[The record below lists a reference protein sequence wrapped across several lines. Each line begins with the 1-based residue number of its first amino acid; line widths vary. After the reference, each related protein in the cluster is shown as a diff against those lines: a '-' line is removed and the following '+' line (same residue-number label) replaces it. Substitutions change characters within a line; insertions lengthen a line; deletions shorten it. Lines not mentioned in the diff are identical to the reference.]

1 MKYTLTIIT
10 IILFYIST
18 QAQTVQ
24 ISMGNN
30 YANQV
35 FYSMQNG
42 EIKNIS
48 NDNWD
53 LAFTTD
59 QYASTI
65 RTNDGKGVE
74 LYTYHLGDTSDWQ
87 NINISIMNNLSSGM
101 YNSEISWYDGAF
113 ENNSLGHP
121 DYGWGVYN
129 MINHNVTGDSLYII
143 KTINGNWKK
152 ICIQELTT
160 SGEYIFKF
168 ANLDGSNE
176 TTQSILK
183 TNYTDK
189 NFIYFSIDQNTIIDR
204 EPISSE
210 WDITFTKYISPVQAM
225 PYPVTGVLT
234 NSNTEVAKATGITD
248 PLTYFDYSNHNF
260 NNEINSIGYDWKS
273 YQGSFVV
280 DANRCYF
287 IKDKNENIWRLVFNS
302 FDGMS
307 TGNIEFNTELIFN
320 TSSVNINK
328 TNSLNVFPNPT
339 TQNTNLIFDFEEE
352 CLINIYDISGVK
364 VYSKQLNSGGL
375 ELINLP
381 TENFDAG
388 LYFLVVYKE
397 NRVLAKEKLIV
408 Q

>member
-152 ICIQELTT
+152 IWIQELTT

>member
-10 IILFYIST
+10 TILFYISP

-30 YANQV
+30 YANQI

-87 NINISIMNNLSSGM
+87 NINVSILNNLSSGM

-152 ICIQELTT
+152 IWIQELTT
-160 SGEYIFKF
+160 AGEYIFKF

-176 TTQSILK
+176 ITQSILK

-234 NSNTEVAKATGITD
+234 NNNTEVAKATGVTD

-307 TGNIEFNTELIFN
+307 TGNVEFNTELIFN
-320 TSSVNINK
+320 TSSENINK
-328 TNSLNVFPNPT
+328 ASSLNVFPNPT

-352 CLINIYDISGVK
+352 CLINIYDIFGVQ
-364 VYSKQLNSGGL
+364 VYSNQLNSTGL
-375 ELINLP
+375 KLINLP
-381 TENFDAG
+381 TGNFDAG

>member
-10 IILFYIST
+10 LILFYISP

-87 NINISIMNNLSSGM
+87 NINVSITNNLSSGM

-152 ICIQELTT
+152 IWIKELTT
-160 SGEYIFKF
+160 AGEYIFKL

-176 TTQSILK
+176 ITQSILK

-234 NSNTEVAKATGITD
+234 NNNTEVAKATGVTD

-260 NNEINSIGYDWKS
+260 NSEINSIGYDWKS

-307 TGNIEFNTELIFN
+307 TGNVEFNTELIFN
-320 TSSVNINK
+320 TSSENINK
-328 TNSLNVFPNPT
+328 ASSLNVFPNPT

-364 VYSKQLNSGGL
+364 VYSKQLNSRGL

>member
-10 IILFYIST
+10 LILFYISP

-53 LAFTTD
+53 LSFTTD

-87 NINISIMNNLSSGM
+87 NINVSITNNLSSGM

-152 ICIQELTT
+152 IWIKELTT
-160 SGEYIFKF
+160 AGEYIFKL

-176 TTQSILK
+176 ITQSILK

-210 WDITFTKYISPVQAM
+210 WDITFTKYISPVQAT
-225 PYPVTGVLT
+225 PYPVTGVLI
-234 NSNTEVAKATGITD
+234 NSSTEVAKATGVTD

-328 TNSLNVFPNPT
+328 TSSLNVFPNPT

-364 VYSKQLNSGGL
+364 VYSKQLNSRGL

>member
-10 IILFYIST
+10 TILFYISP

-30 YANQV
+30 YANQI

-87 NINISIMNNLSSGM
+87 NINVSIMNNLSSGM
-101 YNSEISWYDGAF
+101 YNSETSWYDGAF

-129 MINHNVTGDSLYII
+129 MITHNVTGDSLYII

-152 ICIQELTT
+152 IWIQELTT
-160 SGEYIFKF
+160 AGEYIFKF

-176 TTQSILK
+176 ITQSILK

-204 EPISSE
+204 EPINSE

-234 NSNTEVAKATGITD
+234 NNNTEVAKATGVTD

-307 TGNIEFNTELIFN
+307 TGNVEFNTELIFN
-320 TSSVNINK
+320 TSSENINK
-328 TNSLNVFPNPT
+328 ASSLNVFPNPT

-352 CLINIYDISGVK
+352 CLINIYDISGVQ
-364 VYSKQLNSGGL
+364 VYSNQLNSTGL

-381 TENFDAG
+381 TGNFDAG

>member
-189 NFIYFSIDQNTIIDR
+189 NFIYFSIDQNIIIDR

>member
-10 IILFYIST
+10 IILFYISP

-87 NINISIMNNLSSGM
+87 NINVSIMNNLSSGM

-152 ICIQELTT
+152 IWIQELTT
-160 SGEYIFKF
+160 AGEYIFKF

-176 TTQSILK
+176 ITQSILK

-234 NSNTEVAKATGITD
+234 NNNTEVAKATGVTD

-364 VYSKQLNSGGL
+364 VYSKQLNSIGL

-381 TENFDAG
+381 TGNFDAG

>member
-10 IILFYIST
+10 TILFYISP

-87 NINISIMNNLSSGM
+87 NINASIMNNLSSGM

-152 ICIQELTT
+152 IWIQELTT
-160 SGEYIFKF
+160 AGEYIFKF

-176 TTQSILK
+176 ITQSILK

-234 NSNTEVAKATGITD
+234 NNNTEVAKATGVTD

-320 TSSVNINK
+320 TSSENINK
-328 TNSLNVFPNPT
+328 TSSLNVFPNPT
-339 TQNTNLIFDFEEE
+339 NQNTNLIFDFEEE
-352 CLINIYDISGVK
+352 CLINIYDISGVQ
-364 VYSKQLNSGGL
+364 VYSNQLNSTGL

-381 TENFDAG
+381 TGNFDAG

>member
-10 IILFYIST
+10 IILFYISP

-87 NINISIMNNLSSGM
+87 NINVSITNNLSSGM

-152 ICIQELTT
+152 IWIQELTT
-160 SGEYIFKF
+160 AGEYIFKL

-176 TTQSILK
+176 ITQSILK

-210 WDITFTKYISPVQAM
+210 WDITFTKYISPVQAT
-225 PYPVTGVLT
+225 PYPVTGVLI
-234 NSNTEVAKATGITD
+234 NSNTEVAKATGVTD

-287 IKDKNENIWRLVFNS
+287 IKDKNENIWRLVF
-302 FDGMS
+302 D
-307 TGNIEFNTELIFN
+307 EF
-320 TSSVNINK
+320 
-328 TNSLNVFPNPT
+328 
-339 TQNTNLIFDFEEE
+339 
-352 CLINIYDISGVK
+352 
-364 VYSKQLNSGGL
+364 
-375 ELINLP
+375 
-381 TENFDAG
+381 
-388 LYFLVVYKE
+388 
-397 NRVLAKEKLIV
+397 
-408 Q
+408 

>member
-10 IILFYIST
+10 IILFYISPL
-18 QAQTVQ
+18 AQTVQ

-53 LAFTTD
+53 LSFTTD

-87 NINISIMNNLSSGM
+87 NINVSIINNLSSGM

-152 ICIQELTT
+152 IWIQELTT
-160 SGEYIFKF
+160 AGEYIFKF

-176 TTQSILK
+176 ITQSILK

-234 NSNTEVAKATGITD
+234 NSNTEVAKATGVTD

-260 NNEINSIGYDWKS
+260 NNDINSIGYDWKS
-273 YQGSFVV
+273 YQGSYVV

-287 IKDKNENIWRLVFNS
+287 IKDINENIWRLVFNS

-328 TNSLNVFPNPT
+328 TNSLNIFPNPT
-339 TQNTNLIFDFEEE
+339 TQNTNLIFDFEKK

>member
-10 IILFYIST
+10 IILFYISPL
-18 QAQTVQ
+18 AQTVQ

-53 LAFTTD
+53 LSFTTD

-87 NINISIMNNLSSGM
+87 NINVSIINNLSSGM

-152 ICIQELTT
+152 IWIQELTT
-160 SGEYIFKF
+160 AGEYIFKF

-176 TTQSILK
+176 ITQSILK

-234 NSNTEVAKATGITD
+234 NSNTKVAKATGVTD

-260 NNEINSIGYDWKS
+260 NNDINSIGYDWKS
-273 YQGSFVV
+273 YQGSYVV

-287 IKDKNENIWRLVFNS
+287 IKDINENIWRLVFNS

-328 TNSLNVFPNPT
+328 TNSLNIFPNPT
-339 TQNTNLIFDFEEE
+339 TQNTNLTFDFEKE

-375 ELINLP
+375 KLINLP

>member
-10 IILFYIST
+10 IILFYISPL
-18 QAQTVQ
+18 AQTVQ

-53 LAFTTD
+53 LSFTTD

-87 NINISIMNNLSSGM
+87 NINVSIINNLSSGM

-152 ICIQELTT
+152 IWIKELTT
-160 SGEYIFKF
+160 AGEYIFKL

-176 TTQSILK
+176 ITQSILK

-210 WDITFTKYISPVQAM
+210 WDITFTKYISPVQAT
-225 PYPVTGVLT
+225 PYPVTGVLI
-234 NSNTEVAKATGITD
+234 NSSTEVAKATGVTD

-328 TNSLNVFPNPT
+328 TNSLNIFPNPT

-364 VYSKQLNSGGL
+364 VYSKQLNSRGL

>member
-10 IILFYIST
+10 TILFYISP

-87 NINISIMNNLSSGM
+87 NINVSIINNLSSGM

-129 MINHNVTGDSLYII
+129 MITHNVTGDSLYII

-152 ICIQELTT
+152 IWIQELTT
-160 SGEYIFKF
+160 AGEYIFKF

-176 TTQSILK
+176 ITQSILK

-234 NSNTEVAKATGITD
+234 NNNTEVAKATGVTD

-260 NNEINSIGYDWKS
+260 NSEINSIGYDWKS

-307 TGNIEFNTELIFN
+307 TGNVEFNTELIFN
-320 TSSVNINK
+320 TSSENINK
-328 TNSLNVFPNPT
+328 ASSLNVFPNPT

-352 CLINIYDISGVK
+352 CLINIYDISGVQ
-364 VYSKQLNSGGL
+364 VYSNQLNSTGL

-381 TENFDAG
+381 TGNFDAG

>member
-10 IILFYIST
+10 TILFYISP

-87 NINISIMNNLSSGM
+87 NINASIMNNLSPGM

-152 ICIQELTT
+152 IWIQELTT
-160 SGEYIFKF
+160 AGEYIFKF

-176 TTQSILK
+176 ITQSILK

-234 NSNTEVAKATGITD
+234 NNNTEVAKATGVTD

-273 YQGSFVV
+273 YQGNFVV

-307 TGNIEFNTELIFN
+307 TGNVEFNTELIFN
-320 TSSVNINK
+320 TSSININK

-352 CLINIYDISGVK
+352 CLINIYDISGVQ
-364 VYSKQLNSGGL
+364 VYSNQLNSTGL

-381 TENFDAG
+381 TGNFDAG

>member
-10 IILFYIST
+10 IILFYISP

-87 NINISIMNNLSSGM
+87 NINVSIMNNLSSGM

-152 ICIQELTT
+152 IWIQELTT
-160 SGEYIFKF
+160 AGEYIFKF

-176 TTQSILK
+176 ITQSILK

-234 NSNTEVAKATGITD
+234 NNNTEVAKATGVTD

-320 TSSVNINK
+320 TSSENINK

-352 CLINIYDISGVK
+352 CLINIYDISGVQ
-364 VYSKQLNSGGL
+364 VYSNQLNSEGL

-381 TENFDAG
+381 TGNFDAG

>member
-10 IILFYIST
+10 TILFYISP

-87 NINISIMNNLSSGM
+87 NINASIMNNLSPGM

-152 ICIQELTT
+152 IWIQELTT
-160 SGEYIFKF
+160 AGEYIFKF

-176 TTQSILK
+176 ITQSILK

-234 NSNTEVAKATGITD
+234 NNNTEVAKATGVTD

-260 NNEINSIGYDWKS
+260 NSEINSIGYDWKS

-287 IKDKNENIWRLVFNS
+287 IKDKIENIWRLVFNS

-307 TGNIEFNTELIFN
+307 TGNVEFNTELIFN
-320 TSSVNINK
+320 TSSENINK
-328 TNSLNVFPNPT
+328 ASSLNVFPNPT

-352 CLINIYDISGVK
+352 CLINIYDISGVQ
-364 VYSKQLNSGGL
+364 VYSNQLNSTGL

-381 TENFDAG
+381 TGNFDAG

>member
-10 IILFYIST
+10 IILFYISP

-87 NINISIMNNLSSGM
+87 NINVSIMNNLSSGM

-152 ICIQELTT
+152 IWIQELTT
-160 SGEYIFKF
+160 AGEYIFKF

-176 TTQSILK
+176 ITQSILK

-234 NSNTEVAKATGITD
+234 NNNTEVAKATGVTD

-307 TGNIEFNTELIFN
+307 TGNIEFNSELIFN

-352 CLINIYDISGVK
+352 CLINIYDIYGLK

>member
-10 IILFYIST
+10 IILFYISP
-18 QAQTVQ
+18 QAQNVQ

-30 YANQV
+30 YANQI

-87 NINISIMNNLSSGM
+87 NINTSIVNNLSSNM

-143 KTINGNWKK
+143 KTVNGNWKK
-152 ICIQELTT
+152 VWIQELTT
-160 SGEYIFKF
+160 AGEYVFKF
-168 ANLDGSNE
+168 ANLDGTNE
-176 TTQSILK
+176 ISQSILK

-189 NFIYFSIDQNTIIDR
+189 NFIYFSIDQNTITDR

-210 WDITFTKYISPVQAM
+210 WDITFTKYISPIQGM

-234 NSNTEVAKATGITD
+234 NINVEVAKATGITD

-260 NNEINSIGYDWKS
+260 DSEINSVGYDWKS
-273 YQGSFVV
+273 YQGSYIV

-287 IKDKNENIWRLVFNS
+287 IKDKNENIWRLVFTS

-307 TGNIEFNTELIFN
+307 TGNIEFNVELISN
-320 TSSVNINK
+320 TSSVNINSP
-328 TNSLNVFPNPT
+328 NSLNIFPNPT
-339 TQNTNLIFDFEEE
+339 TYMTNLIFDFEDE
-352 CLINIYDISGVK
+352 CLLNIFDVSGVN
-364 VYSKQLNSGGL
+364 VYTEKLYNRGL
-375 ELINLP
+375 EVISLP
-381 TENFDAG
+381 TENFDSG
-388 LYFLVVYKE
+388 LYFLVISKE
-397 NRVLAKEKLIV
+397 NSIVAKEKLIV

>member
-10 IILFYIST
+10 TILFYISP

-30 YANQV
+30 YANQI

-87 NINISIMNNLSSGM
+87 NINVSIMNNLSSGM

-152 ICIQELTT
+152 IWIKELTT
-160 SGEYIFKF
+160 AGEYIFKL

-176 TTQSILK
+176 ITQSILK

-210 WDITFTKYISPVQAM
+210 WDITFTKYISPVQAT
-225 PYPVTGVLT
+225 PYPVTGVLI
-234 NSNTEVAKATGITD
+234 NSSTEVAKATGVTD

-328 TNSLNVFPNPT
+328 TSSLNVFPNPT

-364 VYSKQLNSGGL
+364 VYSKQLNSRGL

>member
-1 MKYTLTIIT
+1 MKYILTIIT
-10 IILFYIST
+10 IILFYISPL
-18 QAQTVQ
+18 AQTVQ

-30 YANQV
+30 YSNQV

-87 NINISIMNNLSSGM
+87 NINVSIMNNLSQAM

-113 ENNSLGHP
+113 ENNSSGHP
-121 DYGWGVYN
+121 DYGWGIYN

-152 ICIQELTT
+152 IWIQELTT
-160 SGEYIFKF
+160 AGEYVFKF
-168 ANLDGSNE
+168 ANLDGTNE
-176 TTQSILK
+176 ITQSILK
-183 TNYTDK
+183 TNYTNK
-189 NFIYFSIDQNTIIDR
+189 NFIYFSIDQNTITDR

-210 WDITFTKYISPVQAM
+210 WDITFTKYISPVQNM

-234 NSNTEVAKATGITD
+234 NNNIEVAKATGITD
-248 PLTYFDYSNHNF
+248 PFTYFDYSNHNF
-260 NNEINSIGYDWKS
+260 NQEINSIGYDWKS
-273 YQGSFVV
+273 YQGSYVV

-287 IKDKNENIWRLVFNS
+287 IKDKNENIWRLIFNS

-307 TGNIEFNTELIFN
+307 TGNIEFNAELIFN
-320 TSSVNINK
+320 TNSVNINK

-352 CLINIYDISGVK
+352 SFLNIYDVFGVK
-364 VYSKQLNSGGL
+364 VYSKKIDAGGL

-397 NRVLAKEKLIV
+397 NSVLAKEKLIV

>member
-10 IILFYIST
+10 TILFYISP

-30 YANQV
+30 YANQI

-87 NINISIMNNLSSGM
+87 NINVSIMNNLSSSM

-129 MINHNVTGDSLYII
+129 MITHNVTGDSLYII

-152 ICIQELTT
+152 IWIQELTT
-160 SGEYIFKF
+160 AGEYIFKF

-176 TTQSILK
+176 ITQSILK

-234 NSNTEVAKATGITD
+234 NNNTEVAKATGVTD

-307 TGNIEFNTELIFN
+307 TGNVEFNTELIFN
-320 TSSVNINK
+320 TSSENINK
-328 TNSLNVFPNPT
+328 ARSLNVFPNPT

-352 CLINIYDISGVK
+352 CLINIYDISGVQ
-364 VYSKQLNSGGL
+364 VYSNQLNSTGL

-381 TENFDAG
+381 TGNFDAG

>member
-10 IILFYIST
+10 TILFYISP

-30 YANQV
+30 YANQI

-87 NINISIMNNLSSGM
+87 NINVSILNNLSSGM

-152 ICIQELTT
+152 IWIQELTT
-160 SGEYIFKF
+160 AGEYIFKF

-176 TTQSILK
+176 ITQSILK

-234 NSNTEVAKATGITD
+234 NNNTEVAKATGVTD

-307 TGNIEFNTELIFN
+307 TGNVEFNTELIFN
-320 TSSVNINK
+320 TSSENINK
-328 TNSLNVFPNPT
+328 ASSLNVFPNPT

-352 CLINIYDISGVK
+352 CLINIYDISGVQ
-364 VYSKQLNSGGL
+364 VYSNQLNSTGL
-375 ELINLP
+375 KLINLP
-381 TENFDAG
+381 TGNFDAG

>member
-1 MKYTLTIIT
+1 MKYILTIIT
-10 IILFYIST
+10 TILFYISP

-30 YANQV
+30 YANQI

-87 NINISIMNNLSSGM
+87 NINVSIMNNLSSGM

-129 MINHNVTGDSLYII
+129 MITHNVTGDSLYII

-152 ICIQELTT
+152 IWIQELTT
-160 SGEYIFKF
+160 AGEYIFKF

-176 TTQSILK
+176 ITQSILK

-234 NSNTEVAKATGITD
+234 NNNTEVAKATGITD

-307 TGNIEFNTELIFN
+307 TGNVEFNTELIFN
-320 TSSVNINK
+320 TSSENINK
-328 TNSLNVFPNPT
+328 ASSLNVFPNPT

-352 CLINIYDISGVK
+352 CLINIYDISGVQ
-364 VYSKQLNSGGL
+364 VYSNQLNSIGL

-381 TENFDAG
+381 TGNFDAG

>member
-10 IILFYIST
+10 TILFYISP

-30 YANQV
+30 YANQI

-87 NINISIMNNLSSGM
+87 NINVSILNNLSSGM

-129 MINHNVTGDSLYII
+129 MITHNVTGDSLYII

-152 ICIQELTT
+152 IWIQELTT
-160 SGEYIFKF
+160 AGEYIFKF

-176 TTQSILK
+176 ITQSILK

-234 NSNTEVAKATGITD
+234 NNNTEVAKATGVTD

-307 TGNIEFNTELIFN
+307 TGNVEFNTELIFN
-320 TSSVNINK
+320 TSSENINK
-328 TNSLNVFPNPT
+328 ASSLNVFPNPT

-352 CLINIYDISGVK
+352 CLINIYDISGVQ
-364 VYSKQLNSGGL
+364 VYSNQLNSTGL

-381 TENFDAG
+381 TGNFDAG

>member
-10 IILFYIST
+10 TILFYISP

-30 YANQV
+30 YTNQI

-87 NINISIMNNLSSGM
+87 NINVSILNNLSLGM
-101 YNSEISWYDGAF
+101 YNSEISWHDGAF

-129 MINHNVTGDSLYII
+129 MITHNVTGDSLYII

-152 ICIQELTT
+152 IWIQELTT
-160 SGEYIFKF
+160 AGEYIFKF

-176 TTQSILK
+176 ITQSILK

-234 NSNTEVAKATGITD
+234 NNNIEVAKATGVTD

-307 TGNIEFNTELIFN
+307 TGNIEFNTELIFI
-320 TSSVNINK
+320 TSSENINK
-328 TNSLNVFPNPT
+328 ASSLNVFPNPT

-352 CLINIYDISGVK
+352 CLINIYDISGVQ
-364 VYSKQLNSGGL
+364 VYSNQLNSTGL

-381 TENFDAG
+381 TGNFDAG

>member
-10 IILFYIST
+10 TILFYISP

-30 YANQV
+30 YANQI

-87 NINISIMNNLSSGM
+87 NINVSILNNLSSGM

-129 MINHNVTGDSLYII
+129 MITHNVTGDSLYII

-152 ICIQELTT
+152 IWIQELTT
-160 SGEYIFKF
+160 AGEYIFKF

-176 TTQSILK
+176 ITQSILK

-234 NSNTEVAKATGITD
+234 NNNTEVAKATGVTD

-307 TGNIEFNTELIFN
+307 TGNVEFNTELIFN
-320 TSSVNINK
+320 TSSENINK
-328 TNSLNVFPNPT
+328 ASSLNVFPNPT

-352 CLINIYDISGVK
+352 CLINIYDISGVQ
-364 VYSKQLNSGGL
+364 VYSNQLNSTGL
-375 ELINLP
+375 KLINLP
-381 TENFDAG
+381 TGNFDAG

>member
-1 MKYTLTIIT
+1 MKYNLTIIT
-10 IILFYIST
+10 IILFYISPR
-18 QAQTVQ
+18 AQTVQ

-87 NINISIMNNLSSGM
+87 NINVSIMNNLSSGM

-152 ICIQELTT
+152 IWIQELTT
-160 SGEYIFKF
+160 FGEYIFKF

-176 TTQSILK
+176 ITQSILK

-234 NSNTEVAKATGITD
+234 NSNTEVAKATGVTD

-260 NNEINSIGYDWKS
+260 SNEINSIGYDWKS

-287 IKDKNENIWRLVFNS
+287 IKDKNENIWKLIFNS
-302 FDGMS
+302 FDGML

-320 TSSVNINK
+320 TSSININK

-364 VYSKQLNSGGL
+364 VYSKQLNIGGL

-388 LYFLVVYKE
+388 LYFLVVYKK

>member
-10 IILFYIST
+10 LILFYVSP

-87 NINISIMNNLSSGM
+87 NINVSITNNLSSGM

-152 ICIQELTT
+152 IWIKELTT
-160 SGEYIFKF
+160 AGEYIFKL

-176 TTQSILK
+176 ITQSILK
-183 TNYTDK
+183 TNYTNK

-210 WDITFTKYISPVQAM
+210 WDITFTKYISPVQAT
-225 PYPVTGVLT
+225 PYPVTGVLI
-234 NSNTEVAKATGITD
+234 NSSTEVAKATGVTD

-364 VYSKQLNSGGL
+364 VYSKQLNSEGL

-381 TENFDAG
+381 TEKFDAG

>member
-10 IILFYIST
+10 LILFYISP

-87 NINISIMNNLSSGM
+87 NINVSITNNLSSGM

-152 ICIQELTT
+152 IWIQELTT
-160 SGEYIFKF
+160 AGEYVFKF

-176 TTQSILK
+176 ITQSILK

-210 WDITFTKYISPVQAM
+210 WDITFTKYISPVQAT
-225 PYPVTGVLT
+225 PYPVTGVLI
-234 NSNTEVAKATGITD
+234 NSSTEVAKATGVTD

-328 TNSLNVFPNPT
+328 TNSLNIFPNPT
-339 TQNTNLIFDFEEE
+339 AQNTNLIFDFEEE
-352 CLINIYDISGVK
+352 CLINIYDISGLK
-364 VYSKQLNSGGL
+364 VYTKQLNSVGL

>member
-10 IILFYIST
+10 IILFYISP

-87 NINISIMNNLSSGM
+87 NINVSIMNNLSSGM

-152 ICIQELTT
+152 IWIQELTT
-160 SGEYIFKF
+160 AGEYIFKF

-176 TTQSILK
+176 ITQSILK

-210 WDITFTKYISPVQAM
+210 WDITFTKYISPVQAT
-225 PYPVTGVLT
+225 PYPVTGVLI
-234 NSNTEVAKATGITD
+234 NSSTEVAKATGVTD

-307 TGNIEFNTELIFN
+307 TGNIEFNSELIFN

-352 CLINIYDISGVK
+352 CLINIYDIYGLK

>member
-10 IILFYIST
+10 SILFYISP

-87 NINISIMNNLSSGM
+87 NINASIMNNLSPGM

-152 ICIQELTT
+152 IWIQELTT
-160 SGEYIFKF
+160 AGEYIFKF

-176 TTQSILK
+176 ITQSILK

-234 NSNTEVAKATGITD
+234 NNNTEVAKAIGVTD

-307 TGNIEFNTELIFN
+307 TGNVEFNTELIFN
-320 TSSVNINK
+320 TSSENINK
-328 TNSLNVFPNPT
+328 ASSLNVFPNPT

-352 CLINIYDISGVK
+352 CLINIYDISGVQ
-364 VYSKQLNSGGL
+364 VYSNQLNSTGL
-375 ELINLP
+375 KLINLP
-381 TENFDAG
+381 TGNFDAG

>member
-10 IILFYIST
+10 TILFYFSP

-87 NINISIMNNLSSGM
+87 NINVSIMNNLSSGM
-101 YNSEISWYDGAF
+101 YNSETSWYDGAF

-152 ICIQELTT
+152 IWIQELTT
-160 SGEYIFKF
+160 AGEYIFKF

-176 TTQSILK
+176 ITQSILK

-234 NSNTEVAKATGITD
+234 NNNIEVAKATGVTN

-287 IKDKNENIWRLVFNS
+287 IKDNNENIWRLVFNS

-307 TGNIEFNTELIFN
+307 TGNVEFNTELIFN
-320 TSSVNINK
+320 TSSENINK
-328 TNSLNVFPNPT
+328 ASSLNVFPNPT

-352 CLINIYDISGVK
+352 CLINIYDIYGLK

>member
-10 IILFYIST
+10 TILFYISP

-30 YANQV
+30 YANQI

-87 NINISIMNNLSSGM
+87 NINVSILNNLSLGM

-129 MINHNVTGDSLYII
+129 MITHNVTGDSLYII

-152 ICIQELTT
+152 IWIQELTT
-160 SGEYIFKF
+160 AGEYIFKF
-168 ANLDGSNE
+168 SNLDGSNE
-176 TTQSILK
+176 ITQSILK

-234 NSNTEVAKATGITD
+234 NNNIEVAKATGVTD

-307 TGNIEFNTELIFN
+307 TGNVEFNTELIFN
-320 TSSVNINK
+320 TSSENINK
-328 TNSLNVFPNPT
+328 ASSLNVFPNPT

-352 CLINIYDISGVK
+352 CLINIYDISGVQ
-364 VYSKQLNSGGL
+364 VYSNQLNSTGFK
-375 ELINLP
+375 LINLP
-381 TENFDAG
+381 TGNFDAG

>member
-10 IILFYIST
+10 TILFYISP

-30 YANQV
+30 YANQI

-87 NINISIMNNLSSGM
+87 NINVSILNNLSSGM

-129 MINHNVTGDSLYII
+129 MITHNVTGDSLYII

-152 ICIQELTT
+152 IWIQELTT
-160 SGEYIFKF
+160 AGEYIFKF

-176 TTQSILK
+176 ITQSILK

-234 NSNTEVAKATGITD
+234 NNNTEVAKATGVTD

-307 TGNIEFNTELIFN
+307 TGNVEFNTELIFN
-320 TSSVNINK
+320 TSSENINK
-328 TNSLNVFPNPT
+328 ASSLNVFPNPT

-352 CLINIYDISGVK
+352 CLINIYDIFGVQ
-364 VYSKQLNSGGL
+364 VYSNQLNSTGL
-375 ELINLP
+375 KLINLP
-381 TENFDAG
+381 TGNFDAG

>member
-10 IILFYIST
+10 TILFYISP

-87 NINISIMNNLSSGM
+87 NINASIMNNLSPGM

-152 ICIQELTT
+152 IWIQELTT
-160 SGEYIFKF
+160 AGEYIFKF

-176 TTQSILK
+176 ITQSILK

-234 NSNTEVAKATGITD
+234 NNNTEVAKATGVTD

-307 TGNIEFNTELIFN
+307 TGNVEFNTELIFN
-320 TSSVNINK
+320 TSSENINK
-328 TNSLNVFPNPT
+328 ASSLNVFPNPT

-352 CLINIYDISGVK
+352 CLINIYDISGVQ
-364 VYSKQLNSGGL
+364 VYSNQLNSTGL

-381 TENFDAG
+381 TGNFDAG